1 MTSEGMEMDRGLA
14 ELLTPLLQGMR
25 VFRGVNFCGDEF
37 TFPEVGDYVHLESW
51 TSTSTSPSVSVGFGQ
66 DHLWDVWLP
75 AGTRAI
81 VTNPREREVI
91 LPPSI
96 FFLVL
101 RVERGEIDE
110 RPSNRILAEAV
121 QTE

>member
-14 ELLTPLLQGMR
+14 ELLTPLAQGLR

-37 TFPEVGDYVHLESW
+37 ALPEVGDYVDFENW
-51 TSTSTSPSVSVGFGQ
+51 TSTSTDPSVSVGFGQ
-66 DHLWDVWLP
+66 DHFWDLWLP

-96 FFLVL
+96 SFLVL
-101 RVERGEIDE
+101 RVERGEIRG
-110 RPSNRILAEAV
+110 RPCNHILAEAV